1 MPLSRLPHRFA
12 VLALCLA
19 LLLAGC
25 TTIVIPPRE
34 EALSE
39 QGDPAAETG
48 AEVDAPAAT
57 EAEPAAAPAMFA
69 GQPSFLAGLL
79 AERPP
84 GDADPDRAAAKTREG
99 IELFR
104 TSDFERA
111 EAAFREALLADPD
124 HVPALTGLSDLFSY
138 HPQMWNQSLELA
150 ERARALAGD
159 DPKVLAHLV
168 WSQQMAHRF
177 DDAKASGAR
186 AVEVA
191 PDSFL
196 ANAAYADILLSM
208 YETEQARHYAEQAVA
223 LNPDNPIGWVVLGAV
238 LETMHDWAGAEEAI
252 NKAVALDPD
261 FLLWTI
267 VQSRL
272 DFDLRGDPELAAEL
286 AAEVM
291 ETMPDHAYVLGL
303 KVDLA
308 IERNDWETAVEACR
322 QLADLNSPTTRYPD
336 GYTCLASVALLQE
349 DSEQAAEHQTRA
361 EEIAWKDRLDV
372 SLVRMRLLNDA
383 EKCQESRALA
393 QKWLDTRP
401 YSISATRMMGVGFLC
416 SDDYEQAIE
425 HLQRA
430 VAKIPWSVADAR
442 LLAIAHARND
452 QKSEANSALEQVRSI
467 AFEDPLYYQGL
478 YEINFILGDL
488 EAAIE
493 NAQRWS
499 VFRPLSTD
507 ALESIA
513 YAQIYNGDV
522 EAALRS
528 AQAAYDMG
536 STTST
541 TFGILGYV
549 NLLYGEMEMAEDFL
563 LKAVER
569 DGDMYLAQYSLTQLY
584 QYSDRCEDSEPHV
597 EWLIGKADEP
607 DEVVQIKAQL
617 QSCFDRRDAYEKAL
631 ENRLTFDEYRS
642 KASESFTNENM
653 AVKFFNIV
661 ERAGQRSLV
670 VWYASEEVPNSD
682 AWKRQE
688 IGAGV
693 VLSTH
698 VARLEDPPD
707 SIIVVSGI
715 DDQRIVMV
723 VIDMQYIG
731 YWHQDQLSDEDFI
744 RTWRRED
751 ASGMPADVFDE

>member
-1 MPLSRLPHRFA
+1 MSLSRLPHRFA
-12 VLALCLA
+12 VLALLCLA
-19 LLLAGC
+19 LLLASC

-34 EALSE
+34 AVSE
-39 QGDPAAETG
+39 PDTPAAESG
-48 AEVDAPAAT
+48 AEVDVPAETA
-57 EAEPAAAPAMFA
+57 AEPVMFA

-79 AERPP
+79 VERPS
-84 GDADPDRAAAKTREG
+84 GGADPERAAAKTREG
-99 IELFR
+99 TDLFQ

-138 HPQMWNQSLELA
+138 QPQMWNQSLELA
-150 ERARALAGD
+150 ERARELAGD

-177 DDAKASGAR
+177 DDAKESGAR

-191 PDSFL
+191 PDHFL
-196 ANAAYADILLSM
+196 ARAAYADILLSM
-208 YETEQARHYAEQAVA
+208 YETEQALHHAERAVD
-223 LNPDNPIGWVVLGAV
+223 LNPDSPIGWIVLGAV
-238 LETMHDWAGAEEAI
+238 LENMHDWAAAEEAV
-252 NKAVALDPD
+252 NKAVELDPD

-291 ETMPDHAYVLGL
+291 DSMPDHAYVLGL
-303 KVDLA
+303 TVDLA
-308 IERNDWETAVEACR
+308 IERNDWATAMDSCQ
-322 QLADLNSPTTRYPD
+322 QLAALNSPTTRYPD
-336 GYTCLASVALLQE
+336 GYSCLASVALLQE
-349 DSEQAAEHQTRA
+349 DAEQAAKHQAQA
-361 EEIAWKDRLDV
+361 EEVAWKDRLDI

-430 VAKIPWSVADAR
+430 VDKMPWSVGDAR

-452 QKSEANSALEQVRSI
+452 QASQANSALERVRNI

-536 STTST
+536 ATTST

-549 NLLYGEMEMAEDFL
+549 NLLYGNLEAAEDFL

-597 EWLIGKADEP
+597 EWLINKADEP
-607 DEVVQIKAQL
+607 DEVVQIKEQL
-617 QSCFDRRDAYEKAL
+617 QSCFDRRDAYEQAL

-642 KASESFTNENM
+642 KATESFTNENM

-670 VWYASEEVPNSD
+670 VWYASEEEPNSD

-698 VARLEDPPD
+698 VARLENPPD
-707 SIIVVSGI
+707 SIIVVSGV
-715 DDQRIVMV
+715 DDQRAVMV

-751 ASGMPADVFDE
+751 ASSMPADVFDE

>member
-1 MPLSRLPHRFA
+1 MPSSLFPPTRFA

-25 TTIVIPPRE
+25 TGIIIPPRE
-34 EALSE
+34 EPMAE
-39 QGDPAAETG
+39 QGDP
-48 AEVDAPAAT
+48 V
-57 EAEPAAAPAMFA
+57 AEPAGTAGEAAAEPMMFA

-79 AERPP
+79 AERPA
-84 GDADPDRAAAKTREG
+84 GDADPDLAAAKAQEG
-99 IELFR
+99 VALFK
-104 TSDFERA
+104 TSDFEGA
-111 EAAFREALLADPD
+111 EAVLREALLADPD

-138 HPQMWNQSLELA
+138 HPHMWNQSLELA
-150 ERARALAGD
+150 ERARELAGD
-159 DPKVLAHLV
+159 DAKVLAHLV

-191 PDSFL
+191 PDNFL
-196 ANAAYADILLSM
+196 ARAAYADILLSM
-208 YETEQARHYAEQAVA
+208 YEVEQALHHAEQAVA
-223 LNPDNPIGWVVLGAV
+223 LNPDNPIGWIVLGAV

-252 NKAVALDPD
+252 NKAVDLDPD

-286 AAEVM
+286 SAEVM
-291 ETMPDHAYVLGL
+291 EAMPDHPYVLGL
-303 KVDLA
+303 EVDLA
-308 IERNDWETAVEACR
+308 IERNDWQTAVDACR

-336 GYTCLASVALLQE
+336 GFTCLASVALLQE
-349 DSEQAAEHQTRA
+349 DSELAAEHQSRA

-416 SDDYEQAIE
+416 SDDYDQAIE

-430 VAKIPWSVADAR
+430 VAKLPWSVADAR
-442 LLAIAHARND
+442 LLAIAHARNE
-452 QKSEANSALEQVRSI
+452 QESEANSALETVRSI

-528 AQAAYDMG
+528 AQTAYDLG

-549 NLLYGEMEMAEDFL
+549 NLLYGDLEAAEDFL

-597 EWLIGKADEP
+597 EWLIDQADEP
-607 DEVVQIKAQL
+607 DEIVQIREQL
-617 QSCFDRRDAYEKAL
+617 QSCFDRRDAYETAL
-631 ENRLTFDEYRS
+631 ENRLTFDEYRT
-642 KASESFTNENM
+642 KATESFANEAM

-661 ERAGQRSLV
+661 ERAGQRALV
-670 VWYASEEVPNSD
+670 VWYASEEEPNSD

-707 SIIVVSGI
+707 SIIVVSGVG
-715 DDQRIVMV
+715 DQRVVMV

-751 ASGMPADVFDE
+751 ASVMPADVFDE

>member
-1 MPLSRLPHRFA
+1 MPLSPFPPTRFA
-12 VLALCLA
+12 VLVLCLA

-25 TTIVIPPRE
+25 TGIVIPPRE
-34 EALSE
+34 EPMSE
-39 QGDPAAETG
+39 QGDPVAEPAETAGEAAAET
-48 AEVDAPAAT
+48 
-57 EAEPAAAPAMFA
+57 AMFA
-69 GQPSFLAGLL
+69 GQPSFLVGLL

-84 GDADPDRAAAKTREG
+84 GDIDPDLAAAKAQEG
-99 IELFR
+99 VALFQ
-104 TSDFERA
+104 TSDFKGS
-111 EAAFREALLADPD
+111 EAALREALLADPD

-138 HPQMWNQSLELA
+138 HPHMWNQSLELA
-150 ERARALAGD
+150 ERARELAGD

-191 PDSFL
+191 PDNFL
-196 ANAAYADILLSM
+196 AHAAYADILLSM
-208 YETEQARHYAEQAVA
+208 YETEQALHHAEQAVA
-223 LNPDNPIGWVVLGAV
+223 LNPDSPIGWIVLGAV
-238 LETMHDWAGAEEAI
+238 LETMHDWAGAEEAV
-252 NKAVALDPD
+252 NQAVDLDPD

-286 AAEVM
+286 SAEVM
-291 ETMPDHAYVLGL
+291 EAMPDHPYVLGL
-303 KVDLA
+303 EVDLA
-308 IERNDWETAVEACR
+308 IERNDWTTAVDACR
-322 QLADLNSPTTRYPD
+322 RLADLNSPTTRYPD
-336 GYTCLASVALLQE
+336 GFTCLASVALLQE
-349 DSEQAAEHQTRA
+349 DSELAAEHQSRA

-383 EKCQESRALA
+383 EQCQESRALA

-416 SDDYEQAIE
+416 SDDYDQAIE

-430 VAKIPWSVADAR
+430 VAKLPWSVADAR
-442 LLAIAHARND
+442 LLAIAHARNE
-452 QKSEANSALEQVRSI
+452 QASEANSTLERVRSI

-528 AQAAYDMG
+528 AQTAYDMG

-549 NLLYGEMEMAEDFL
+549 NLLYGDLEAAEGFL

-597 EWLIGKADEP
+597 EWLIDQANEP
-607 DEVVQIKAQL
+607 DEIVQIKEQL
-617 QSCFDRRDAYEKAL
+617 QSCFDRRDAYETAL
-631 ENRLTFDEYRS
+631 ENRLTFDEYRT
-642 KASESFTNENM
+642 KATESFANEAM

-670 VWYASEEVPNSD
+670 VWYASEEEPNSD

-698 VARLEDPPD
+698 VARLADPPD
-707 SIIVVSGI
+707 SIIVVSGV

-751 ASGMPADVFDE
+751 ASVMPADVFDE